1 MFADLAA
8 LPPDA
13 LLGITRMFKE
23 DARATKVDLGV
34 GVFKTAA
41 NETPVLRAVKSA
53 QARLVASEKT
63 KVYLPPDG
71 APGFADAVRALIFGP
86 KADAGRIGVVQTP
99 GGCGALRVGA
109 DLLKRAGAE
118 RVLVTDPTWANHRPL
133 LGAAGLS
140 IEPASYYDRATGRL
154 KIDDYLNAAG
164 KLGPRDALLA
174 HACCHNPAG
183 VDLARDEIDAVVDIA
198 AKRGFLLF
206 IDMAYQGFGE
216 GLDADAYFAR
226 AAAERLPEALVA
238 YSCSKNFGL
247 YRERAGALC
256 VIGKDQA
263 HAEALKSHAL
273 NIARQIYSM
282 APAHGGLLVSEIL
295 RDPALAADWRAEV
308 DEMRAAL
315 LASRAML
322 ADALAERQLGE
333 RYQRL
338 RNERGM
344 FSLLPLEPV
353 QVAAAREKFGV
364 YMAGDGRINL
374 CGVNLGNVAHVA
386 DAIAAIARG

>member
-1 MFADLAA
+1 MFADLTA

-34 GVFKTAA
+34 GVFKTEA
-41 NETPVLRAVKSA
+41 NETPVLRAVKAA
-53 QARLVASEKT
+53 QARLVANEQT
-63 KVYLPPDG
+63 KVYLPPEG
-71 APGFADAVRALIFGP
+71 APGFADATRALVFGP
-86 KADAGRIGVVQTP
+86 MADAARIGVVQTP

-140 IEPASYYDRATGRL
+140 IEAAPFYDRASGGL
-154 KIDDYLNAAG
+154 KVDDYLRAAG
-164 KLGPRDALLA
+164 KLGPRDVLLA

-183 VDLARDEIDAVVDIA
+183 VDLARDEIDAVVDVA
-198 AKRGFLLF
+198 ARRGFLLF

-226 AAAERLPEALVA
+226 SAAERLPEAIVA

-256 VIGKDQA
+256 LIGKDA
-263 HAEALKSHAL
+263 ARADALKSHAL
-273 NIARQIYSM
+273 NVARQIYSM
-282 APAHGGLLVSEIL
+282 APGHGGLIVSEIL
-295 RDPALAADWRAEV
+295 SDATLAADWRAEV
-308 DEMRAAL
+308 DEMRSAL
-315 LASRAML
+315 FASRAML

-344 FSLLPLEPV
+344 FSILPLEPA
-353 QVAAAREKFGV
+353 QVVAAREKFGV

-374 CGVNLGNVAHVA
+374 CGVNPGNVAHVA
-386 DAIAAIARG
+386 DAIASVSRS